1 VAALHPAIILALRD
15 RHLYFQLLLPLV
27 VVVVLLMPEL
37 ELLSPVGM
45 VVLVVGQEIPQVE
58 LEILHPHRHHKEIM
72 AVQAPLVQTP
82 LLAAAGQVRREKLLL
97 IMFAVETEVQVP
109 RLQLLVPQLPTQAVV
124 VEVVI
129 ALVRIRAAQ
138 EVLEEVETVLRQ
150 TQERK
155 EQTV

>member
-45 VVLVVGQEIPQVE
+45 VVLVAGQEIPQVE

-72 AVQAPLVQTP
+72 AVQPPLVQAP
-82 LLAAAGQVRREKLLL
+82 LLAAAGQVRWEKLLL
-97 IMFAVETEVQVP
+97 IMFAVETEAQGP
-109 RLQLLVPQLPTQAVV
+109 RLQLLVPQLPTQVGV
-124 VEVVI
+124 VEVAMVSPH
-129 ALVRIRAAQ
+129 IRAVQ
-138 EVLEEVETVLRQ
+138 EVLEEVETVLSQ
-150 TQERK
+150 AQERK